1 MHVQLRNQYEWTVW
15 MNVCESGVQV
25 TECARKTRVET
36 MRGSWAGTPGPS
48 SPSSVSSAS
57 CVCLSEREKERERER
72 ERLKEKEGQSSA
84 SRYS

>member
-1 MHVQLRNQYEWTVW
+1 

-72 ERLKEKEGQSSA
+72 EGEGVTHVMLDSFPPSK
-84 SRYS
+84 SGTLESI